1 MSNIGKTYED
11 EQADLFLETKTKIV
25 NNVFELGRILV
36 ETKEQ
41 LGHGNF
47 TKWIK
52 DSRVNMTPRNCQR
65 YVKVYETFQM
75 RHGMSLLSDLS
86 LNNLY
91 DLAQLPQEDRE
102 QMIESSETSK
112 ELVKKLK
119 EYKKQQK
126 EEKEKKQEEENI
138 EETQQQEE
146 EKNIGQQIDEVIIEQ
161 VDVDFESKYIR
172 VNKIVNTSNK
182 VVETTKTKTSKR
194 LIPLFDNC
202 EDILIKYKNLSKNER
217 IFKLSQA
224 QTTRKF
230 NDIIKRARLR
240 RPVILEIYDA
250 LCEKKLISSA
260 EYPRSVSELK
270 KLIEAV

>member
-11 EQADLFLETKTKIV
+11 EQANLFLETKTKIV

-126 EEKEKKQEEENI
+126 EEKEKKQEEE
-138 EETQQQEE
+138 
-146 EKNIGQQIDEVIIEQ
+146 KNIGQQIEEVIIEQ
-161 VDVDFESKYIR
+161 VDVDFESKRSKNSSARNNIKNIR
-172 VNKIVNTSNK
+172 
-182 VVETTKTKTSKR
+182 
-194 LIPLFDNC
+194 
-202 EDILIKYKNLSKNER
+202 EDIYSFLSSDDFRNSDEDIKSGIVEELRQMINEIEEQISLPTIITNAYYR
-217 IFKLSQA
+217 EVKYNEDGTIW
-224 QTTRKF
+224 
-230 NDIIKRARLR
+230 DI
-240 RPVILEIYDA
+240 DN
-250 LCEKKLISSA
+250 
-260 EYPRSVSELK
+260 
-270 KLIEAV
+270 IE

>member
-1 MSNIGKTYED
+1 MSNITKTYED

-25 NNVFELGRILV
+25 GNVFELGKILV

-52 DSRVNMTPRNCQR
+52 DSRVNMTPKQCRK
-65 YVKVYETFQM
+65 YMKIYETISQNEPTRFV
-75 RHGMSLLSDLS
+75 LSDLS

-91 DLAQLPQEDRE
+91 DLTQLPQEDRE

-126 EEKEKKQEEENI
+126 EEKDKKEQVENI

-146 EKNIGQQIDEVIIEQ
+146 ENMEQQMEEVIVEQ
-161 VDVDFESKYIR
+161 VDVDFK
-172 VNKIVNTSNK
+172 
-182 VVETTKTKTSKR
+182 SKR
-194 LIPLFDNC
+194 SKNSSARNNIKNIR
-202 EDILIKYKNLSKNER
+202 EDIHSFLSSDDFRNSDEDVKNGIVE
-217 IFKLSQA
+217 
-224 QTTRKF
+224 
-230 NDIIKRARLR
+230 
-240 RPVILEIYDA
+240 
-250 LCEKKLISSA
+250 
-260 EYPRSVSELK
+260 ELK
-270 KLIEAV
+270 QMISEIEEQISLPTIITNAYYREVKYNDDGTIWDIDNIE

>member
-11 EQADLFLETKTKIV
+11 EQANLFLETKTKIV

-126 EEKEKKQEEENI
+126 EEKEKKQEEE
-138 EETQQQEE
+138 
-146 EKNIGQQIDEVIIEQ
+146 KNIGQQIEEVIIEQ
-161 VDVDFESKYIR
+161 VDVDFESKRSKNSSARNNIKNIR
-172 VNKIVNTSNK
+172 
-182 VVETTKTKTSKR
+182 
-194 LIPLFDNC
+194 
-202 EDILIKYKNLSKNER
+202 EDIHSFLSSDDFRNSDEDIKSGIVEELRQMINEIEEQISLPTIITNAYYR
-217 IFKLSQA
+217 EVKYNEDGTIW
-224 QTTRKF
+224 
-230 NDIIKRARLR
+230 DI
-240 RPVILEIYDA
+240 DN
-250 LCEKKLISSA
+250 
-260 EYPRSVSELK
+260 
-270 KLIEAV
+270 IE

>member
-11 EQADLFLETKTKIV
+11 EQANLFLETKTKIV

-146 EKNIGQQIDEVIIEQ
+146 EKNIGQQIEEVIIEQ
-161 VDVDFESKYIR
+161 VDVDFESKRSKNSSARNNIKNIR
-172 VNKIVNTSNK
+172 
-182 VVETTKTKTSKR
+182 
-194 LIPLFDNC
+194 
-202 EDILIKYKNLSKNER
+202 EDIHSFLSSDDFRNSDE
-217 IFKLSQA
+217 
-224 QTTRKF
+224 
-230 NDIIKRARLR
+230 DIKRFKAGEQR
-240 RPVILEIYDA
+240 
-250 LCEKKLISSA
+250 
-260 EYPRSVSELK
+260 
-270 KLIEAV
+270 

>member
-11 EQADLFLETKTKIV
+11 EQANLFLETKTKIV

-102 QMIESSETSK
+102 QMIESSEASK

-126 EEKEKKQEEENI
+126 EEKEKKQEEE
-138 EETQQQEE
+138 
-146 EKNIGQQIDEVIIEQ
+146 KNIGQQIEEVIIEQ
-161 VDVDFESKYIR
+161 VDVDFESKRSKNSSARNNIKNIR
-172 VNKIVNTSNK
+172 
-182 VVETTKTKTSKR
+182 
-194 LIPLFDNC
+194 
-202 EDILIKYKNLSKNER
+202 EDIHSFLSSDDFRNSDEDIKSGIVEELRQMINEIEEQISLPTIITNAYYR
-217 IFKLSQA
+217 EVKYNEDGTIW
-224 QTTRKF
+224 
-230 NDIIKRARLR
+230 DI
-240 RPVILEIYDA
+240 DN
-250 LCEKKLISSA
+250 
-260 EYPRSVSELK
+260 
-270 KLIEAV
+270 IE

>member
-25 NNVFELGRILV
+25 NNVFELGKILV

-65 YVKVYETFQM
+65 YIKVYETFQM
-75 RHGMSLLSDLS
+75 RHTMSLLSDLS
-86 LNNLY
+86 FNNLY
-91 DLAQLPQEDRE
+91 DLTQIPQEDRE

-126 EEKEKKQEEENI
+126 GEKDKKEQVENI
-138 EETQQQEE
+138 EKTQHQEE
-146 EKNIGQQIDEVIIEQ
+146 EKNTDQQIEEIIIEQ
-161 VDVDFESKYIR
+161 VDVDFESKRSKNSSARNNIKNIR
-172 VNKIVNTSNK
+172 
-182 VVETTKTKTSKR
+182 
-194 LIPLFDNC
+194 
-202 EDILIKYKNLSKNER
+202 EDIHSFLSSDDFRNSDEEVKNGIVE
-217 IFKLSQA
+217 
-224 QTTRKF
+224 
-230 NDIIKRARLR
+230 
-240 RPVILEIYDA
+240 
-250 LCEKKLISSA
+250 
-260 EYPRSVSELK
+260 ELK
-270 KLIEAV
+270 QMISEIEEQINLPTIITNAYYREVKYNDDGTIWDIDNIE

>member
-11 EQADLFLETKTKIV
+11 EQANLFLETKTKIV

-146 EKNIGQQIDEVIIEQ
+146 EKNIGQQIEEVIIEQ
-161 VDVDFESKYIR
+161 VDVDFESKRSKNSSARNNIKTIR
-172 VNKIVNTSNK
+172 
-182 VVETTKTKTSKR
+182 
-194 LIPLFDNC
+194 
-202 EDILIKYKNLSKNER
+202 EDIHSFLSSDDFRNSDEDIKSGIVEELRQMINEIEEQISLPTIITNAYYR
-217 IFKLSQA
+217 EVKYNEDGTIW
-224 QTTRKF
+224 
-230 NDIIKRARLR
+230 DI
-240 RPVILEIYDA
+240 DN
-250 LCEKKLISSA
+250 
-260 EYPRSVSELK
+260 
-270 KLIEAV
+270 IE

>member
-11 EQADLFLETKTKIV
+11 EQANLFLETKTKIV

-146 EKNIGQQIDEVIIEQ
+146 EKNIGQQIEEVIIEQ
-161 VDVDFESKYIR
+161 VDVDFESKRSKNSSARNNIKNIR
-172 VNKIVNTSNK
+172 
-182 VVETTKTKTSKR
+182 
-194 LIPLFDNC
+194 
-202 EDILIKYKNLSKNER
+202 EDIHSFLSSDDFRNSDEDIKSGIVE
-217 IFKLSQA
+217 
-224 QTTRKF
+224 
-230 NDIIKRARLR
+230 
-240 RPVILEIYDA
+240 
-250 LCEKKLISSA
+250 
-260 EYPRSVSELK
+260 ELK
-270 KLIEAV
+270 QMINEIEEQISLPTIITNAYYREVKYNEDGTIWDIDNIE